1 MFNLRRTIV
10 LLLVFVCFAIKVNA
24 ATVVLNNASVSATE
38 KNTWSFWGDNLS
50 VRLKDFIL
58 NDISI
63 NNKDFTY
70 SFSVDEQGNV
80 EYKSVASSDLK
91 NLKIITANMK
101 SIIKVLNKNA
111 IVKFPQK
118 TVQKSVII
126 KGSYTGKV
134 KKNIAPTNSLV
145 VELSSV
151 SANKI
156 SSVNTK
162 ANVTLPKK
170 EQTKNTVSQIMIDGE
185 LVNVQTVDI
194 GEETVS
200 SLVWNQWRADVTNA
214 FLKTSVK
221 YPFGRNKEAVKV
233 KYSFEIDNQGNI
245 TNIYV
250 TPYDNYGNACS
261 EETRLVILDS
271 AKMAL
276 AKMQHSLLLRFPE
289 GSKRTKVVVTGTY
302 VPSRGKFIGANA
314 SDYNDIETV
323 HTVN

>member
-1 MFNLRRTIV
+1 MFNLKKTII

-38 KNTWSFWGDNLS
+38 KNTWSVWGDNLS
-50 VRLKDFIL
+50 VRIKDFISY
-58 NDISI
+58 DISI
-63 NNKDFTY
+63 SDKDFTY
-70 SFSVDEQGNV
+70 SFSVDNKGNV
-80 EYKSVASSDLK
+80 EFKSVASSDLK

-101 SIIKVLNKNA
+101 SVIKVLNKNT
-111 IVKFPQK
+111 IVAFPNK
-118 TVQKSVII
+118 TPQTSVIV
-126 KGSYTGKV
+126 KGSYNGKV
-134 KKNIAPTNSLV
+134 KKNIAPTNSLT
-145 VELSSV
+145 VEISQMSSDKTAT
-151 SANKI
+151 ANTKVNTTTQKNVQPKK
-156 SSVNTK
+156 SVN
-162 ANVTLPKK
+162 
-170 EQTKNTVSQIMIDGE
+170 QIMIDGE

-214 FLKTSVK
+214 FLKTSSK
-221 YPFGRNKEAVKV
+221 YPLGRNKEAVKV

-271 AKMAL
+271 AKTAL
-276 AKMQHSLLLRFPE
+276 AKMQYSLLLKFPE

-323 HTVN
+323 RTVN